1 MCAEFVG
8 YFIGHGH
15 EKAKSDSDYWR
26 PTAVSDVKLVLVSC
40 GKLEECLLSYSVKL
54 IKNGVLSQQD
64 SGAKTTKND
73 CLKVTITI
81 FFFLLCRMMSL
92 LGKRNILSAV
102 YFTSALSNNGS
113 NALWALQFVLVCPY
127 RKCKSKQRSET

>member
-81 FFFLLCRMMSL
+81 FFF
-92 LGKRNILSAV
+92 
-102 YFTSALSNNGS
+102 F
-113 NALWALQFVLVCPY
+113 ALQDDVTIGKKKHFVGRLFYQCII
-127 RKCKSKQRSET
+127 Q